1 MNSSASS
8 IADVIDM
15 SGEYV
20 EHGDACA
27 STISE
32 RNSLETEMVTNDV
45 CMYHMLII
53 RQEKLLARQQ
63 SDTPQAKTDPN
74 PKKKQKNEGGRSP
87 TCASAGSAEEIIPG
101 CIWL

>member
-1 MNSSASS
+1 MNSIASR

-27 STISE
+27 NTISE

-53 RQEKLLARQQ
+53 RHEKLLARQQ
-63 SDTPQAKTDPN
+63 PDTPQAKTDPN
-74 PKKKQKNEGGRSP
+74 LKNKSKK
-87 TCASAGSAEEIIPG
+87 
-101 CIWL
+101 